1 MVQKETLSSLT
12 HGNFAKEL
20 SISQGKV
27 PPNAVEFEKLVIG
40 TFLIDKKGL
49 DHSIDL
55 LKPEVFYDPRHQEIF
70 RAILKLYENN
80 HPVDMVTVIQELK
93 RTEKLSLAG
102 GDHYIIDLTTGVSSS
117 AHIEYHVRIILE
129 KYILRSLINVSANVI
144 DSSYKES
151 TDVFELL
158 DKAEQGF
165 FEITNGTIKK
175 GFDTANSLV
184 KEAIDKIKALKDKE
198 GLSGIPSG
206 FRDVDKETGGWQ
218 NSDLIIIAA
227 RPAMGKTA
235 FVVSMAKYMAV
246 DHGIPVALFNLEM
259 SAVQLVKRLLSNVCE
274 IDGQKIKSGRLS
286 EEEWGRLNNRIG
298 TLESAPLFIND
309 TPSLSVF
316 ELRTKARRLVREHQV
331 KIIIIDYLQLMNA
344 SGMSFGNREQ
354 EVSTIS
360 RSLKMLAKELNIPI
374 IALSQLN
381 RGVENRLQ
389 GGDANSKRPQ
399 LSDLRESGAI
409 EQDAD
414 IVCFIHRPE
423 YYKITVDPETGESL
437 RGVGE
442 FIIAKHRNGP
452 VGEVRLAFKADYA
465 RFAPKSELA
474 ALNPGGEGANK
485 GKGVSLSGR
494 TLSSAQPSANTLATQ
509 ADPLSGSQDFPDSN
523 VPF

>member
-1 MVQKETLSSLT
+1 
-12 HGNFAKEL
+12 
-20 SISQGKV
+20 
-27 PPNAVEFEKLVIG
+27 
-40 TFLIDKKGL
+40 
-49 DHSIDL
+49 
-55 LKPEVFYDPRHQEIF
+55 
-70 RAILKLYENN
+70 
-80 HPVDMVTVIQELK
+80 
-93 RTEKLSLAG
+93 
-102 GDHYIIDLTTGVSSS
+102 
-117 AHIEYHVRIILE
+117 
-129 KYILRSLINVSANVI
+129 
-144 DSSYKES
+144 
-151 TDVFELL
+151 
-158 DKAEQGF
+158 
-165 FEITNGTIKK
+165 
-175 GFDTANSLV
+175 
-184 KEAIDKIKALKDKE
+184 
-198 GLSGIPSG
+198 
-206 FRDVDKETGGWQ
+206 
-218 NSDLIIIAA
+218 
-227 RPAMGKTA
+227 
-235 FVVSMAKYMAV
+235 
-246 DHGIPVALFNLEM
+246 
-259 SAVQLVKRLLSNVCE
+259 
-274 IDGQKIKSGRLS
+274 
-286 EEEWGRLNNRIG
+286 
-298 TLESAPLFIND
+298 
-309 TPSLSVF
+309 
-316 ELRTKARRLVREHQV
+316 
-331 KIIIIDYLQLMNA
+331 MNA

-474 ALNPGGEGANK
+474 TLNAGGEGANK

-494 TLSSAQPSANTLATQ
+494 TLSSAQPSANTPATQ